1 MAVSCHRSN
10 LSAFCQDCLSCSK
23 SPVSSLKAAYFEG
36 CSGILQNKNCC
47 TNCVA
52 LLMLFVKKNLWDS
65 GYCSQEQNFS
75 WSHCPVIWF
84 VRPYALIHS
93 CSSLQR
99 TAVCLDPLEVFK
111 NKRKSNIYLCCLQA
125 YPSQWKAEVSTKSS
139 CLVPM
144 YAQREHAYEWVWV
157 KNWACSGI

>member
-125 YPSQWKAEVSTKSS
+125 YPQSMEG
-139 CLVPM
+139 
-144 YAQREHAYEWVWV
+144 RGEHQVQLLGSYVCSA
-157 KNWACSGI
+157 WACIRMSMGQKLSLF